1 MRKLIAYFIRYHV
14 AVNVFLLAF
23 LVFGVIGIL
32 SLKSSFFPLTESKI
46 INVSIAYPG
55 ASPQEIE
62 EGVVLKIEDNLKGL
76 RGVDRVT
83 SVSRENSGTITVE
96 IEKGENIDFMLL
108 EVKNAVDRVTSFPT
122 GMEPLIVA
130 KREEVRQTIAF
141 ALSGKNIPLAT
152 LKQLGRQVENDLR
165 AIGGISQMEVS
176 GYPEEEIEIAV
187 NEASLLAYNIS
198 FSDVS
203 QAVSASNIL
212 VTGGNIKTDAE
223 EYLIRA
229 NNRSYYG
236 DELSNIIIKATND
249 GKTVRLK
256 DVAIIRDRFSETP
269 NATYFNEELAVDI
282 TVTSTNN
289 EDLISAADSVKD
301 YIEGYNQSHNNIKLN
316 VVRDLSITLN
326 QRTELLIWNAI
337 MGVTLVLIF
346 LSLFLNTR
354 LAFWVALGLPV
365 SFLGMFIFAGQF
377 DITINVLSLFG
388 MIIVIGI
395 LVDDG
400 IVIAENIY
408 QHYEKGK
415 TPVQAAIDGTM
426 EVIPPVVSAIITTLL
441 AFSLFLFLDS
451 RIGEF
456 FGEVSVIVILTLIV
470 TLIEALI
477 ILPAHLAHSKALRKP
492 NVEAN
497 PSKMKQFFTKMRVI
511 NRMGDKIMVFLRD
524 RVYSPALDFVLKFKM
539 LSLGIFVGLL
549 ILTFGSIGG
558 GIIGVTL
565 FPSVASDRVS
575 IELDMPN
582 GTNEKITDSIISMIE
597 QKSYLVNKELTEKF
611 LKGTGKQLFENTILT
626 LKSSSSASLQIN
638 MLPGE
643 ERPDAINSSMVANK
657 LREAVGPVIGTER
670 LIFGS
675 GGNFGGSPV
684 SVSLLS
690 NNIDELKAAKLELKE
705 ALQSNPLLKDVE
717 DNDPAGIKEIRLEL
731 KESAYLM
738 GLDLRTVMTQVRS
751 GFFGTQA
758 QRFQRGQDEIKVW
771 VRYDR
776 SNRESINNLDDMR
789 IVTPSGA
796 RVTLKDIASYT
807 IERGDVAINHL
818 EGLREIQVSSD
829 LKDPSTSSTDIIDD
843 IKFNIIPEIQSRY
856 PTISASFE
864 GQNREKD
871 KLLGSLSSAG
881 IPILFLIYIT
891 IAFTFRS
898 YSQPILLIL
907 LVPFSLTAVAWG
919 HWVLGFSVN
928 ILSLLGIIAL
938 IGIMV
943 NDGLVLIGKFNSNL
957 KEGMTFDLALSE
969 AGKSRFR
976 AIFLTSLTTVAGLA
990 PLLLEKSRQAQF
1002 LKPMAISISFG
1013 IAYAT
1018 ILTLLVLPLF
1028 LGFSNGIKRNIK
1040 WLATGN
1046 EVTKEEVER
1055 AIKEQKEE
1063 DEY

>member
-1 MRKLIAYFIRYHV
+1 MRKIITYFIKHHV
-14 AVNVFLLAF
+14 AVNIFILAF
-23 LVFGVIGIL
+23 VVFGLVGWF
-32 SLKSSFFPLTESKI
+32 SLKSSFFPLVDSKI

-62 EGVVLKIEDNLKGL
+62 EGIVLQIEDNLKGL
-76 RGVDRVT
+76 EGVDRVT

-108 EVKNAVDRVTSFPT
+108 EVKNAVDRVPSFPT
-122 GMEPLIVA
+122 GMEPLVVS
-130 KREEVRQTIAF
+130 KRDEVRQTISF
-141 ALSGKNIPLAT
+141 ALSGENIPLAT

-165 AIGGISQMEVS
+165 AIGGISQIEVS
-176 GYPEEEIEIAV
+176 GYPAEEIEIAV
-187 NEASLLAYNIS
+187 NETNLLAYNLT
-198 FSDVS
+198 FNDVS
-203 QAVSASNIL
+203 QAVSTANIL
-212 VTGGNIKTDAE
+212 VTGGTIKTNAE
-223 EYLIRA
+223 EFLIRA
-229 NNRSYYG
+229 NNKSYYG
-236 DELSNIIIKATND
+236 DELNNIIVKATPE
-249 GKTVRLK
+249 GKVVRLK
-256 DVAIIRDRFSETP
+256 DVAVVRDRFSETP
-269 NATYFNEELAVDI
+269 NATYFNQQLAVNV

-289 EDLISAADSVKD
+289 EDLVSSAEKVKD
-301 YIEGYNQSHNNIKLN
+301 YIEGYNQKYNNVQLN
-316 VVRDLSITLN
+316 VVRDLSVTLE
-326 QRTELLIWNAI
+326 QRTALLAENAI
-337 MGVTLVLIF
+337 VGMLLVLLF

-354 LAFWVALGLPV
+354 LAFWVAFGLPI

-377 DITINVLSLFG
+377 DVTINVLSLFG

-415 TPVQAAIDGTM
+415 TPIQAAIDGTM

-456 FGEVSVIVILTLIV
+456 FSEVSVIVILTLV
-470 TLIEALI
+470 VSLVEALI
-477 ILPAHLAHSKALRKP
+477 ILPAHLAHSKALRKQV
-492 NVEAN
+492 VEEN
-497 PSKMKQFFTKMRVI
+497 PSKVKQFFNKMRVI
-511 NRMGDKIMVFLRD
+511 NRFGDNIMSFLRD
-524 RVYSPALDFVLKFKM
+524 KVYSPALEFVLKFKV

-549 ILTFGSIGG
+549 VLTFGAMGG

-565 FPSVASDRVS
+565 FPSIASDTVT
-575 IELDMPN
+575 IELEMPN
-582 GTNEKITDSIISMIE
+582 GTNEKVTDSIISMIE
-597 QKSYLVNKELTEKF
+597 EKSFIVNKELTEEY
-611 LKGTGKQLFENTILT
+611 LKGTGKELFENTILT
-626 LKSSSSASLQIN
+626 LSSSSSARLQIN

-643 ERPDAINSSMVANK
+643 ERPDAIKADLVANR
-657 LREAVGPVIGTER
+657 LRELVGPVIGTER
-670 LIFGS
+670 LNYGS

-690 NNIDELKAAKLELKE
+690 NNIDELKAAKKELKAVLE
-705 ALQSNPLLKDVE
+705 SNPLLKDVS
-717 DNDPAGIKEIRLEL
+717 DNDPAGIKEIRLQL
-731 KESAYLM
+731 KESAYLL
-738 GLDLRTVMTQVRS
+738 GLDLRTIMNQVRA

-758 QRFQRGQDEIKVW
+758 QRFQRGQDEIRVW

-776 SNRESINNLDDMR
+776 DNRSSITDLDDMR
-789 IVTPSGA
+789 ILAPNGE
-796 RVTLKDIASYT
+796 RVTLKDIATYD
-807 IERGDVAINHL
+807 IVRGDVAINHL
-818 EGLREIQVSSD
+818 EGQREIQVSAD
-829 LKDPSTSSTDIIDD
+829 LKDPSTSSTDILDD
-843 IKFNIIPEIQSRY
+843 IKSNTIKDIKSKY
-856 PTISASFE
+856 PTITASFE

-871 KLLGSLSSAG
+871 KLVGSIRYAG
-881 IPILFLIYIT
+881 LIILALIYIT

-898 YSQPILLIL
+898 YSQPILLLL

-919 HWVLGFSVN
+919 HWLLGFPVN

-943 NDGLVLIGKFNSNL
+943 NDGLVFIGKFNTNL
-957 KEGMTFDLALSE
+957 KEGLKFDDALLE

-1028 LGFSNGIKRNIK
+1028 LAFSNNIK
-1040 WLATGN
+1040 TGGTWLATGN
-1046 EVTKEEVER
+1046 KVTKEEVER
-1055 AIKEQKEE
+1055 AIKEQNE
-1063 DEY
+1063 DNKH

>member
-1 MRKLIAYFIRYHV
+1 MRKIITYFIKHHV
-14 AVNVFLLAF
+14 AVNIFILAF
-23 LVFGVIGIL
+23 VVFGLVGWF
-32 SLKSSFFPLTESKI
+32 SLKSSFFPLVDSKI

-62 EGVVLKIEDNLKGL
+62 EGIVLQIEDNLKGL
-76 RGVDRVT
+76 EGVDRIT

-108 EVKNAVDRVTSFPT
+108 EVKNAVDRVPSFPT
-122 GMEPLIVA
+122 GMEPLVVS
-130 KREEVRQTIAF
+130 KRDEVRQTISF
-141 ALSGKNIPLAT
+141 ALSGENIPLAT

-165 AIGGISQMEVS
+165 AIDGISQIEVS
-176 GYPEEEIEIAV
+176 GYPAEEIEIAV
-187 NEASLLAYNIS
+187 NETNLLAYNLT
-198 FSDVS
+198 FNDVS
-203 QAVSASNIL
+203 QAVSTANIL
-212 VTGGNIKTDAE
+212 VTGGTIKTNAE
-223 EYLIRA
+223 EFLIRA
-229 NNRSYYG
+229 NNKSYYG
-236 DELSNIIIKATND
+236 DELNNIIVKATPE
-249 GKTVRLK
+249 GKVVRLK
-256 DVAIIRDRFSETP
+256 DVAVVRDRFSETP
-269 NATYFNEELAVDI
+269 NATYFNQQLAVNV

-289 EDLISAADSVKD
+289 EDLVSSAEKVKD
-301 YIEGYNQSHNNIKLN
+301 YIEGYNQKYNNVQLN
-316 VVRDLSITLN
+316 VVRDLSVTLE
-326 QRTELLIWNAI
+326 QRTALLAENAI
-337 MGVTLVLIF
+337 VGMLLVLLF

-354 LAFWVALGLPV
+354 LAFWVAFGLPI

-377 DITINVLSLFG
+377 DVTINVLSLFG

-415 TPVQAAIDGTM
+415 TPIQAAIDGTM

-456 FGEVSVIVILTLIV
+456 FSEVSVIVILTLV
-470 TLIEALI
+470 VSLVEALI
-477 ILPAHLAHSKALRKP
+477 ILPAHLAHSKALRKQV
-492 NVEAN
+492 VEEN
-497 PSKMKQFFTKMRVI
+497 PSKVKQFFNKMRVI
-511 NRMGDKIMVFLRD
+511 NRFGDNIMSFLRD
-524 RVYSPALDFVLKFKM
+524 KVYSPALEFVLKFKV

-549 ILTFGSIGG
+549 VLTFGAMGG

-565 FPSVASDRVS
+565 FPSIASDTVT
-575 IELDMPN
+575 IELEMPN
-582 GTNEKITDSIISMIE
+582 GTNEKVTDSIISMIE
-597 QKSYLVNKELTEKF
+597 EKSFIVNKELTEEY
-611 LKGTGKQLFENTILT
+611 LKGTGKELFENTILT
-626 LKSSSSASLQIN
+626 LSSSSSARLQIN

-643 ERPDAINSSMVANK
+643 ERPDAIKSTLVANR
-657 LREAVGPVIGTER
+657 LRELVGPVIGTER
-670 LIFGS
+670 LNYGS

-690 NNIDELKAAKLELKE
+690 NNIDELKAAKKELKAVLE
-705 ALQSNPLLKDVE
+705 SNPLLKDVS
-717 DNDPAGIKEIRLEL
+717 DNDPAGIKEIRLQL
-731 KESAYLM
+731 KESAYLL
-738 GLDLRTVMTQVRS
+738 GLDLRTIMSQVRA

-758 QRFQRGQDEIKVW
+758 QRFQRGQDEIRVW

-776 SNRESINNLDDMR
+776 DNRSSITDLDDMR
-789 IVTPSGA
+789 ILAPNGE
-796 RVTLKDIASYT
+796 RVTLKDIATYD
-807 IERGDVAINHL
+807 IVRGDVAINHL
-818 EGLREIQVSSD
+818 EGQREIQVSAD
-829 LKDPSTSSTDIIDD
+829 LKDPSTSSTDILDD
-843 IKFNIIPEIQSRY
+843 IKSNTIKDIQSKY
-856 PTISASFE
+856 PTITASFE

-871 KLLGSLSSAG
+871 KLVGSISYAG
-881 IPILFLIYIT
+881 LIILALIYIT

-898 YSQPILLIL
+898 YSQPILLLL

-919 HWVLGFSVN
+919 HWLLGFPVN

-943 NDGLVLIGKFNSNL
+943 NDGLVFIGKFNTNL
-957 KEGMTFDLALSE
+957 KEGLKFDDALLE

-1028 LGFSNGIKRNIK
+1028 LAFSNNIK
-1040 WLATGN
+1040 TGGTWLATGN
-1046 EVTKEEVER
+1046 KVTKEEVER
-1055 AIKEQKEE
+1055 AIKEQNE
-1063 DEY
+1063 DNEH